1 MYTRP
6 FIAGQCTA
14 VQSSP
19 VCYLA
24 LQVTEGD
31 HTSTSW
37 VSHVLRTICVVL
49 VYEVRTH

>member
-6 FIAGQCTA
+6 FIAGQCTSM
-14 VQSSP
+14 QWID
-19 VCYLA
+19 LA

-37 VSHVLRTICVVL
+37 LYD
-49 VYEVRTH
+49 VYILYQHIEPHTNALGN